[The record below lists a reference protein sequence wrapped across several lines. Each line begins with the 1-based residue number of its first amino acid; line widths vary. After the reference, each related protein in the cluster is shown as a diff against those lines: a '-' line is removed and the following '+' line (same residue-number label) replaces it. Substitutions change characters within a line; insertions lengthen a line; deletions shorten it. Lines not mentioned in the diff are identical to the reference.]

1 MTFRT
6 RYTRAFCITLSLI
19 VNVQL
24 CFLSPCTH
32 THTDF
37 PCRRCFVAASNRRR
51 SRFLALAPPA
61 LRLCRIF
68 AFDFLPFV
76 CRLSR
81 RIFIICYLRFRAA
94 ELFYT
99 HRGLLFSLVRCWCRE
114 RALLH
119 QNILTLLCI
128 DRDGVLVSRPNKI
141 ITVCSGPSR
150 VRLQLC
156 A

>member
-24 CFLSPCTH
+24 CFLSSCTH
-32 THTDF
+32 THTPTF
-37 PCRRCFVAASNRRR
+37 LAVAAS
-51 SRFLALAPPA
+51 SRHRIVVVVGFSLSPPPPA
-61 LRLCRIF
+61 LRRCRIS

-81 RIFIICYLRFRAA
+81 RIFIICYLRFLAA

-99 HRGLLFSLVRCWCRE
+99 QSELLFSLVRCWCRE
-114 RALLH
+114 RATQH
-119 QNILTLLCI
+119 QHILTLLCI
-128 DRDGVLVSRPNKI
+128 DRDGVLV
-141 ITVCSGPSR
+141 PSPTK
-150 VRLQLC
+150 
-156 A
+156 